1 MYNRFFACDMAEYM
15 VDSRVFSEWIHM
27 VLSPKRNKATN
38 NSSNLMKKVFTSAA
52 LAVSAFVLSSCGAP
66 LIGAVYTDIT
76 VPVTAT
82 SSSASSKVG
91 TATSTTYL
99 GLWAEGDASIAAA
112 KKNGGISTVSS
123 VDEKIK
129 SILGIITTYTTTVR
143 GN

>member
-1 MYNRFFACDMAEYM
+1 M
-15 VDSRVFSEWIHM
+15 VDNRTFSEWIH
-27 VLSPKRNKATN
+27 VILFPKRNKQTN
-38 NSSNLMKKVFTSAA
+38 HSSKLMKKVFASAA
-52 LAVSAFVLSSCGAP
+52 LAVSAFILSSCGAP

-82 SSSASSKVG
+82 SSAGSSKVG

-99 GLWAEGDASIAAA
+99 ALWAEGDASIDAA
-112 KKNGGISTVSS
+112 KKNGGITTVSS
-123 VDEKIK
+123 VDTKVH